1 MDSALAPYE
10 ARPMPARQPDEP
22 ELRTLLAELVAE
34 LPALPREDTADRY
47 GARAVT
53 RSWLQGMSSH
63 QTRRSYWRGLTLWLS
78 YCDWQ
83 RVDPL
88 AARLAD
94 VKDWIAELDP
104 ASPVTYNARLAAVS
118 SWYTELI
125 DNRAHDDNPA
135 RLVTRHKRTKES
147 RTRALGYEELVALL
161 GHARARA
168 ERPGTESALRNLA
181 ILEIMAT
188 TGVRS
193 GAILHAR
200 LGHDLALDQGHWILR
215 YINKGGHR
223 KTADVL
229 GFAER
234 ALADYLAA
242 RAEREGKPVR
252 DLEGWLFATRTGT
265 ALTSRDLGNLFHATA
280 RAAGI
285 ADPGDVVP
293 HSMRHTVLT
302 LGYEN
307 GVAIEDLADLA
318 GHESTATTLLYV
330 RRSRRRQTTQLL
342 ADLVGNGPAPE
353 TAPARHLRVVRSG

>member
-1 MDSALAPYE
+1 MGPALAPYE
-10 ARPMPARQPDEP
+10 APPMPARQPDERA
-22 ELRTLLAELVAE
+22 LRALLAELVAG
-34 LPALPREDTADRY
+34 LPALPRDSQTERY
-47 GARAVT
+47 GARSVT
-53 RSWLQGMSSH
+53 RAWLQGMTSH
-63 QTRRSYWRGLTLWLS
+63 QTRRSYWRGLALWLS

-88 AARLAD
+88 AARMTD
-94 VKDWIAELDP
+94 VKDWIAELAP
-104 ASPVTYNARLAAVS
+104 VSPVTHNARLAAVS
-118 SWYTELI
+118 AWYTELI
-125 DNRAHDDNPA
+125 DNRVHDDNPA
-135 RLVTRHKRTKES
+135 RLVARHKRAKES
-147 RTRALGYEELVALL
+147 RTRALGYDELVALL

-168 ERPGTESALRNLA
+168 GRAGTESALRNRA

-200 LGHDLALDQGHWILR
+200 IDDDLAMDHGHWILR
-215 YINKGGHR
+215 YVNKGGHR
-223 KTADVL
+223 KTADIL
-229 GFAER
+229 GFAEE
-234 ALADYLAA
+234 ALARYLAA
-242 RAEREGKPVR
+242 RAQREEKAVH
-252 DLEGWLFATRTGT
+252 DLSGWLFATRTGT
-265 ALTSRDLGNLFHATA
+265 PLTSRDLGNLFHATA

-285 ADPGDVVP
+285 ADPHDVVP

-342 ADLVGNGPAPE
+342 ADLVGERPVPAERP
-353 TAPARHLRVVRSG
+353 HLRVVRSG